1 MKKFTSQNLIRY
13 QYIQKYQTFVTSL
26 GIPGFEFYIGR
37 SSKELKCRSLTGPEK
52 LKLFGNID
60 TRTLLPNIS
69 GSKCQQIQ
77 HLWDEL
83 LHLNLTIS
91 KTAAE
96 LSNNCIAEFERRARN
111 WGEKFVAVY
120 QRRNVTPYIH
130 ALMNHV
136 GEFMRIH
143 GSIIPF
149 TQQGLE
155 KKNDIITKTYFR
167 SSNHQ
172 GEAALRQIIEK
183 QNRIEHMETLGVKKV
198 KVHDVRCSNCN
209 GVGHNRLTCSKAC
222 KYCAFIPYCDHLVSS
237 DSDKNKIALCQK
249 EN

>member
-1 MKKFTSQNLIRY
+1 M
-13 QYIQKYQTFVTSL
+13 
-26 GIPGFEFYIGR
+26 GG
-37 SSKELKCRSLTGPEK
+37 
-52 LKLFGNID
+52 
-60 TRTLLPNIS
+60 
-69 GSKCQQIQ
+69 
-77 HLWDEL
+77 
-83 LHLNLTIS
+83 
-91 KTAAE
+91 
-96 LSNNCIAEFERRARN
+96 
-111 WGEKFVAVY
+111 KFVAVY

-136 GEFMRIH
+136 GEFMRVH

-198 KVHDVRCSNCN
+198 KVHDALIAMVLVIIDLLVQKHASIVRLYHTVTIWS
-209 GVGHNRLTCSKAC
+209 VQILTKTKSHYVRK
-222 KYCAFIPYCDHLVSS
+222 
-237 DSDKNKIALCQK
+237 KIDNSTCIY
-249 EN
+249 